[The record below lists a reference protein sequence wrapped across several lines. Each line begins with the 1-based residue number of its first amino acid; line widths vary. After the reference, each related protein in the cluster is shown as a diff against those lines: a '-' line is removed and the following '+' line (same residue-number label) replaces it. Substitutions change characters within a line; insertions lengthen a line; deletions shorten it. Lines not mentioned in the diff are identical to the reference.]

1 MANPPNP
8 IFSILIFL
16 VLTVSY
22 FITKYIFLTNKMT
35 STMLS
40 VLLYSYLGLVII
52 SQLLS
57 NLQLTKSLCGSSQ
70 WLTSMLVTLLP
81 WTIIFGLLTIILT
94 MFPGW
99 LIPFSNTIGY
109 GITKLAGLNNTLVNI
124 FKPDV
129 KTGSKELSKALTKIY
144 SDKSLLINE
153 IGITNF
159 ENMWNSL
166 KTSGLLNSGVGEKE
180 KNELLNFIYMKTTIS
195 EFVWFLL
202 VGLLTLTTSYNFI
215 IQTACST
222 SVQSMRA
229 KHVNINENQ
238 ELIDE
243 AKEKGPKRRVY
254 SRFE

>member
-22 FITKYIFLTNKMT
+22 FVTKYIFLTNKMS

-52 SQLLS
+52 SQLLT
-57 NLQLTKSLCGSSQ
+57 NLHLTKSLCGSSQ
-70 WLTSMLVTLLP
+70 WYTSLLVTLLP

-109 GITKLAGLNNTLVNI
+109 GITKLAGLNDTLVNI
-124 FKPDV
+124 FKPDT
-129 KTGSKELSKALTKIY
+129 KTGNKDLSKALTKIY

-153 IGITNF
+153 IGISNF
-159 ENMWNSL
+159 ETMWNSL
-166 KTSGLLNSGVGEKE
+166 KNGGLLNSGVGEKE

-229 KHVNINENQ
+229 KHENINENQ
-238 ELIDE
+238 QLVDE
-243 AKEKGPKRRVY
+243 AKEKAPERRVY